1 MKAVFKSKSKPNF
14 MRRILLFL
22 MPMIVA
28 WQVFAQERTIN
39 GRVTSEDGS
48 PVPGANVVVKGTS
61 IGTVT
66 DANGNYRL
74 SGIPPGGGTLQISF
88 IGFKTTEV
96 VIGDR
101 ATIDVI
107 LQTDVTQ
114 LSEVVVTALGLETS
128 SEKLGTAT
136 SKVIGNA
143 VQQSGEPG
151 LIQGLSG
158 KASGVLIQKTSGDPG
173 AGAYI
178 QIRGQSTIT
187 SSVQPLIV
195 VDGVP
200 IFNSTL
206 GSSVAGVVEQ
216 SRLNDLNPNDI
227 ESIQILKGASAA
239 ALWGSRA
246 ANGVLLITT
255 KKGISGRDKKM
266 TVTYGV
272 TYSIDQISYRHK
284 LQEKFGKGLNGV
296 WSASSAGSQ
305 AGSWGDKI
313 ADRSGDPDE
322 VNTSGAYF
330 EAEDGTLYYPVITKN
345 DRTSYEQSNFDAI
358 FQNGS
363 FLEQNI
369 SISSGSERGSLFVSY
384 SNLDQEGIIRN
395 NSDYKRN
402 TFRINLTNNL
412 AEQVK
417 LSTNFTYSK
426 INSNRIQQGSN
437 LSGLYL
443 GFLRTPADF
452 DIRDYKGTYYD
463 AAGTPYFGRHRSYRN
478 QLGASTNPIY
488 DNPLWVINE
497 HKNTSQVDRFIG
509 SFELEIKPTSWLKF
523 IARPGVDFYE
533 DRRLE
538 FLPVFSGS
546 NPTGFATEQ
555 YISERQL
562 NIDAFGVA
570 DFKLSDKITG
580 TALLGMNFNQRDFT
594 NLGGSYQNFILD
606 LPISNFSN
614 ATTTNRFPFDF
625 ESLIRTSA
633 GYGTLNVGYGN
644 LLYLNATLRAEAAS
658 TFGREANS
666 LFMYPSTDL
675 AFNFTELPGLQGNY
689 FLSSGKLRAAYGE
702 VGIQPAPYRTVDDF
716 IVAAFFEGWGPAVS
730 SAAYSGSYSRDFV
743 QGNRRLEPERK
754 KETEFGFDLGLLNNR
769 ATLNFT
775 YYYNKTQGAL
785 FDVAIAPSTGYTNR
799 YANAASLEN
808 KGIEVDLGF
817 NILKIGDFSWDLSAN
832 FNRNRN
838 KVLDLAGTESLF
850 LAGFTGASS
859 RAVVGQPIGVL
870 WGGRFARD
878 SEGNLILNA
887 DGFPTVAATEGII
900 GDPNP
905 DWRGGLGSTFKF
917 KNLRLYALF
926 ETFQGG
932 DIWTGTH
939 GALHTF
945 GRALPT
951 ANETTVTAAEAATLK
966 TYDGQTVVDIGT
978 NNGDGTYTFRGNIHD
993 FGGGNV
999 ALTQAWYRDLG
1010 GGFGPVAEQFVVDG
1024 SWTRLRELTLAYTLK
1039 SESFRK
1045 ATKLNSIDF
1054 ILTGRNLAI
1063 WAPSKL
1069 QIGVDPETN
1078 LTGPSNGRGLE
1089 YFNNP
1094 GTKSFL
1100 FSIRI
1105 TY

>member
-1 MKAVFKSKSKPNF
+1 

-22 MPMIVA
+22 VPLIVG
-28 WQVFAQERTIN
+28 WQSYAQDRSISGKITGN
-39 GRVTSEDGS
+39 DGTSI
-48 PVPGANVVVKGTS
+48 PGANVLLKGTS

-74 SGIPPGGGTLQISF
+74 SGVPASGGTLVVSF
-88 IGFKTTEV
+88 IGYKTQEV
-96 VIGDR
+96 IIGDR
-101 ATIDVI
+101 QVVDVV
-107 LQTDVTQ
+107 LEADVVQ

-128 SEKLGTAT
+128 SEKLGSAT
-136 SKVIGNA
+136 SKVAGNA

-158 KASGVLIQKTSGDPG
+158 KASGVLIQKTAGDPG

-206 GSSVAGVVEQ
+206 GSSVAGVIEQ
-216 SRLNDLNPNDI
+216 SRMNDLNPNDI
-227 ESIQILKGASAA
+227 ESVQILKGASAA

-246 ANGVLLITT
+246 ANGVIVITT
-255 KKGISGRDKKM
+255 KKGSPSQKKM
-266 TVTYGV
+266 TITYGA
-272 TYSIDQISYRHK
+272 TYSIDQISYKHK

-313 ADRSGDPDE
+313 ADRSGEPDA

-330 EAEDGTLYYPVITKN
+330 EAEDGTIYYPVITKN
-345 DRTSYEQSNFDAI
+345 DRTSYEKSNFDAI
-358 FQNGS
+358 FQNGK
-363 FLEQNI
+363 FLEQNL
-369 SISSGSERGSLFVSY
+369 SIASGSERGSLFVSY

-402 TFRINLTNNL
+402 TFRINASNNL
-412 AEQVK
+412 SEQVK

-463 AAGTPYFGRHRSYRN
+463 ASGTPFRGRHRSYRN

-497 HKNTSQVDRFIG
+497 HRNTSQVDRFIG
-509 SFELEIKPTSWLKF
+509 SAELEIKPTNWLKF

-533 DRRLE
+533 DRRLT
-538 FLPVFSGS
+538 FLPVYSAS
-546 NPTGFATEQ
+546 DPTGSATEQ
-555 YISERQL
+555 YVSERQL

-570 DFKLSDKITG
+570 DFKLTEKITG
-580 TALLGMNFNQRDFT
+580 TALVGMNFNQRDFT
-594 NLGGSYQNFILD
+594 NLGASYQRFILD

-614 ATTTNRFPFDF
+614 ATTANRFPFDF

-633 GYGTLNVGYGN
+633 GYSTLNLGYGS
-644 LLYLNATLRAEAAS
+644 LIYLNATIRAEAAS

-666 LFMYPSTDL
+666 LFVYPSTDI
-675 AFNFTELPGLQGNY
+675 AFNFTELPALQGSSI
-689 FLSSGKLRAAYGE
+689 LSSGKLRAAYGE
-702 VGIQPAPYRTVDDF
+702 VGIQPVPYRTLDDF
-716 IVAAFFEGWGPAVS
+716 VVAAYSEGWGPAVS
-730 SAAYSGSYSRDFV
+730 SAAFTGSYARDVV
-743 QGNRRLEPERK
+743 QGNSRLKPERK
-754 KETEFGFDLGLLNNR
+754 KETEFGLDLSLFKNR
-769 ATLNFT
+769 ASFSTT
-775 YYYNKTQGAL
+775 YYMNQTVGAL

-799 YANAASLEN
+799 YDNAATLEN
-808 KGIEVDLGF
+808 KGLEIDL
-817 NILKIGDFSWDLSAN
+817 NVNVLKIGDFSFDISAN

-838 KVLDLAGTESLF
+838 KVTSLSGTESLF

-859 RAVVGQPIGVL
+859 RAVEGQPIGVL

-878 SEGNLILNA
+878 NQGNLILNA
-887 DGFPTVAATEGII
+887 DGFPTVAATEGVI

-905 DWRGGLGSTFKF
+905 DWRGGLGSTLRY

-932 DIWTGTH
+932 DMWAGTF

-951 ANETTVTAAEAATLK
+951 ANEVTVSAAEAASLR
-966 TYDGQTVVDIGT
+966 TYDGQTVADIGT

-999 ALTQAWYRDLG
+999 ALTQGWYRDLG
-1010 GGFGPVAEQFVVDG
+1010 GGFGPVAEQFIVDG
-1024 SWTRLRELTLAYTLK
+1024 SWTRLRELTLSYTIN
-1039 SESFRK
+1039 SQAFRR
-1045 ATKLNSIDF
+1045 ATKLTSIDLIF
-1054 ILTGRNLAI
+1054 TGRNLAI

-1094 GTKSFL
+1094 GTKSYL